1 MSLHFMLLQVRHTVP
16 MANSWMICRRIE
28 RLFDRLKR
36 IRCVINLVLGS
47 FPGPS
52 HLSASKTT
60 CKLRDSNCLRVQLLS
75 NVVSKR
81 WQALVNNC
89 VLQGLELRFYFR
101 FCEPQGLLL
110 RFTTQPTFCIPP
122 LHFGLSLLE
131 LLSITASFFLTTRSR
146 D

>member
-1 MSLHFMLLQVRHTVP
+1 MLLQVRHTVP

-36 IRCVINLVLGS
+36 IRCWINLVLGS

-52 HLSASKTT
+52 HLSASETT

-81 WQALVNNC
+81 WHALVNNC

-101 FCEPQGLLL
+101 FCEPQGSS
-110 RFTTQPTFCIPP
+110 C
-122 LHFGLSLLE
+122 GSL
-131 LLSITASFFLTTRSR
+131 RSR
-146 D
+146 HSTSHRSTSVLAFWSSCRSTHLFF